1 MLILLFSYH
10 SFAKL
15 LESLEEEYKVRTP
28 YLAYLVNAHQGL
40 LATHAHL
47 ERLIE
52 RVERYMT
59 LYYEPW
65 YPYNNTKKFFSTLYY
80 YKEEMQLMLIFP
92 GR

>member
-52 RVERYMT
+52 RVERYIDIVLWT
-59 LYYEPW
+59 TDEY
-65 YPYNNTKKFFSTLYY
+65 
-80 YKEEMQLMLIFP
+80 
-92 GR
+92 

>member
-52 RVERYMT
+52 RVERYIDIVLWT
-59 LYYEPW
+59 
-65 YPYNNTKKFFSTLYY
+65 
-80 YKEEMQLMLIFP
+80 MLPLQQKILLNIVLQ
-92 GR
+92 

>member
-1 MLILLFSYH
+1 MLILLFSYR

-52 RVERYMT
+52 RVERYIDIVLWT
-59 LYYEPW
+59 
-65 YPYNNTKKFFSTLYY
+65 
-80 YKEEMQLMLIFP
+80 MLPLQQKILLNIV
-92 GR
+92 